1 MKRTVLEKVCIVL
14 RTKRTV
20 PEDVLRTK
28 RTVPEDVL
36 RTKRTVPKNVKNQN
50 CVTFCLFMNNMK

>member
-1 MKRTVLEKVCIVL
+1 MKRTVLEKVCI
-14 RTKRTV
+14 
-20 PEDVLRTK
+20 VLRTK